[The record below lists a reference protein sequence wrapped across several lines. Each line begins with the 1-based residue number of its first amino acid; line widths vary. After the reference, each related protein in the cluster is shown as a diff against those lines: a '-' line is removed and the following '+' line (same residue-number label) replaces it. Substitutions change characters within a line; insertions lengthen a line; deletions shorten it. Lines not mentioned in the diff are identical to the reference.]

1 MINKDLYIK
10 KLYKFNFNTG
20 VFNLYQAF
28 KTTLPKI

>member
-20 VFNLYQAF
+20 VFNLYQAI
-28 KTTLPKI
+28 KIF